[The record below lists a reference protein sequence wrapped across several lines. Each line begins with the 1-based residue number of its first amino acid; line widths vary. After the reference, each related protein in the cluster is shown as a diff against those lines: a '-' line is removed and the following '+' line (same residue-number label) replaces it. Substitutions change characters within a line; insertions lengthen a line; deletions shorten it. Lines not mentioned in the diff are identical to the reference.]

1 MSKTVSAS
9 PIQRSLASHFVPASG
24 LGNPHLQT
32 LWGPLWRKRTL
43 LERTRER
50 MWLED
55 GDFLD
60 MDWHGPHQVDAP
72 LVLVLHG
79 LTGSSNSPYV
89 AGLQKALAAQ
99 GWASVALNWRGCSGE
114 PNLLS
119 RSYHSGASEDLAE
132 VIAHLRALRPLA
144 PLYAVGYSLG
154 GNVLLKHL
162 GESGTDSGLLGAVA
176 VSVPF
181 RLDECANRIG
191 QGFSKVYQ
199 RHFMREMLAYIR
211 DKQQRF
217 QHEGLSEGL
226 AELAALGSLENMRTF
241 WDFDGRVTAPLHG
254 FANAEDYYRRASS
267 RYFLGQIRTPTL
279 IIQAADDPFVFIH
292 SLPEPGELSAC
303 TEFEL
308 QAKGGHVGFVD
319 GSLKNPG
326 YYLERRIPLWL
337 SIAHERDNPYKASAP
352 DGNL

>member
-1 MSKTVSAS
+1 MSKTV
-9 PIQRSLASHFVPASG
+9 PTTPSHLSFTTPFVPARG

-43 LERTRER
+43 LARTRER
-50 MWLED
+50 MWLKD

-60 MDWHGPHQVDAP
+60 LDWHGPHEADAP

-89 AGLQKALAAQ
+89 AGLQKAMATQ

-132 VIAHLRALRPLA
+132 VIEHLRALRPLA

-162 GESGTDSGLLGAVA
+162 GEVGADSELLGAVA

-181 RLDECANRIG
+181 RLDESANRMG
-191 QGFSKVYQ
+191 QGFSRIYQ
-199 RHFMREMLAYIR
+199 RHFMREMLSYIR
-211 DKQQRF
+211 EKQRRF

-241 WDFDGRVTAPLHG
+241 WEFDGRVTAPLHG
-254 FANAEDYYRRASS
+254 YVDAQDYYRRASS
-267 RYFLGQIRTPTL
+267 RFFLSRIQTPTL
-279 IIQAADDPFVFIH
+279 IIQAADDPFVFPH
-292 SLPEPGELSAC
+292 SLPEAGELSAS

-308 QAKGGHVGFVD
+308 HAKGGHVGFVD
-319 GSLKNPG
+319 GSLKTPG

-337 SIAHERDNPYKASAP
+337 GIAHERDNPYANDA
-352 DGNL
+352 G

>member
-1 MSKTVSAS
+1 MSKTVSTI
-9 PIQRSLASHFVPASG
+9 PSHLSFTTPFVPARG

-43 LERTRER
+43 LARTRER

-60 MDWHGPHQVDAP
+60 LDWHGPHEADAP

-89 AGLQKALAAQ
+89 AGLQKAMAAQ

-132 VIAHLRALRPLA
+132 VIAHLRTLRPLA

-162 GESGTDSGLLGAVA
+162 GESGANSELQGAVA

-181 RLDECANRIG
+181 RLDESANRMG
-191 QGFSKVYQ
+191 QGFSRIYQ
-199 RHFMREMLAYIR
+199 RHFMREMLSYIR
-211 DKQQRF
+211 EKQRRF

-241 WDFDGRVTAPLHG
+241 WEFDGRVTAPLHG
-254 FANAEDYYRRASS
+254 YVDAQDYYRRASS
-267 RYFLGQIRTPTL
+267 RYFLSRIQTPTL
-279 IIQAADDPFVFIH
+279 IIQAADDPFVFPH
-292 SLPEPGELSAC
+292 SLPEPDELSTC

-308 QAKGGHVGFVD
+308 HAKGGHVGFVD
-319 GSLKNPG
+319 GSLKKPG

-337 SIAHERDNPYKASAP
+337 GIAHERDNPYPTGSS
-352 DGNL
+352 

>member
-1 MSKTVSAS
+1 MSKTVPNS
-9 PIQRSLASHFVPASG
+9 PTSRFHVNPFVPASG

-43 LERTRER
+43 LARTRER
-50 MWLED
+50 MWLKD

-89 AGLQKALAAQ
+89 AGLQKALATQ

-132 VIAHLRALRPLA
+132 VIAHLRSLRPLA

-154 GNVLLKHL
+154 GNVLLKYL
-162 GESGTDSGLLGAVA
+162 GESGANSELLGAVA

-191 QGFSKVYQ
+191 QGFSRVYQ

-211 DKQQRF
+211 DKQSRF
-217 QHEGLSEGL
+217 QNEGLSEGL

-254 FANAEDYYRRASS
+254 FTDAQDYYRKASS
-267 RYFLGQIRTPTL
+267 RYYLGQIQTPTL
-279 IIQAADDPFVFIH
+279 IIQSADDPFVFPH
-292 SLPEPGELSAC
+292 SLPDPEELSSC

-319 GSLKNPG
+319 GSLRNPG

-337 SIAHERDNPYKASAP
+337 GIAHERDNPYTT
-352 DGNL
+352 

>member
-1 MSKTVSAS
+1 MPT
-9 PIQRSLASHFVPASG
+9 PPNCFTPAFG

-32 LWGPLWRKRTL
+32 LWGPLWRKTTHLDRQ
-43 LERTRER
+43 RER
-50 MWLED
+50 LWLDD

-60 MDWHGPHQVDAP
+60 LDWHGPHSAETP

-89 AGLQKALAAQ
+89 AGLQKALSAR

-114 PNLLS
+114 PNRLP
-119 RSYHSGASEDLAE
+119 RSYHSGVSEDLAAA
-132 VIAHLRALRPLA
+132 INHLRATRPLA

-162 GESGTDSGLLGAVA
+162 GETGSDSQLQGAVA

-181 RLDECANRIG
+181 RLDQCADRIG

-199 RHFMREMLAYIR
+199 AHFMREMLAYIKIKER
-211 DKQQRF
+211 QFLLDGR
-217 QHEGLSEGL
+217 HEGLATL
-226 AELAALGSLENMRTF
+226 AQLGSLDNMRTF

-254 FANAEDYYRRASS
+254 FEDAHDYYRRASS
-267 RYFLGQIRTPTL
+267 RYFLGEIRTPTL
-279 IIQAADDPFVFIH
+279 IIQAADDPFVFPY
-292 SLPEPGELSAC
+292 SLPVSSELSAC
-303 TEFEL
+303 TQFEL

-319 GSLKNPG
+319 GSLHTPG
-326 YYLERRIPLWL
+326 YYLERRIPDWL
-337 SIAHERDNPYKASAP
+337 VQSAR
-352 DGNL
+352 GQG